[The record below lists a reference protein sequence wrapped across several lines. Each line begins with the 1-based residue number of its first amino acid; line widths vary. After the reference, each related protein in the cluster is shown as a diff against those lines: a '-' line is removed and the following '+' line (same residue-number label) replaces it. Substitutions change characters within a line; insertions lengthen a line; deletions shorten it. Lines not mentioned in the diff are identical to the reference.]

1 MNDITEKISS
11 LRTASAEGFVFCA
24 PETLK
29 RVKEST
35 LPKGDLFGVAKA
47 AGLLAA
53 KKTSDLIPHCHPV
66 SIDGLEILF
75 ETFENQEGTGIKILV
90 NAKSIG
96 RTGIEI
102 EALTSLSV
110 AALTVYDLLKPID
123 KNLVISSIRLL
134 EKKGGKSDTQ
144 STKFSSGSSAAVLV
158 CSDST
163 FEGKKEDGSGKI
175 IQSMLEA
182 KGVVVKE
189 YKIVPDDP
197 EKIKEAVQSWVAS
210 KTDLIVTTGGTG
222 LGPRDLTPDAIEPL
236 LEQRIPG
243 IEEAMR
249 SFGQDRTPFAMLS
262 RSLAGRIGKTIVVC
276 LPGSSNGA
284 KESLSAILPGL
295 FHAKKMM
302 RGEGH

>member
-11 LRTASAEGFVFCA
+11 LRIASAEGYVFCS

-29 RVKEST
+29 RVKENT

-66 SIDGLEILF
+66 PIDGLEILF
-75 ETFENQEGTGIKILV
+75 EIIESSNETGIRIQV

-123 KNLVISSIRLL
+123 KNLIISSIRLL
-134 EKKGGKSDTQ
+134 EKKGGKSDTN
-144 STKFSSGSSAAVLV
+144 STKFSSGSSAAILV

-163 FEGKKEDGSGKI
+163 FAGKKEDGSGKI
-175 IQSMLEA
+175 IASLLE
-182 KGVVVKE
+182 KKEVSVKD
-189 YKIVPDDP
+189 YKIVPDDQDAIRKEIQNWVT
-197 EKIKEAVQSWVAS
+197 EKI
-210 KTDLIVTTGGTG
+210 DLIVTTGGTG
-222 LGPRDLTPDAIEPL
+222 LGPRDVTPDSIEPL

-243 IEEAMR
+243 IEETMR
-249 SFGQDRTPFAMLS
+249 AFGQERTPFAMLS
-262 RSLAGRIGKTIVVC
+262 RSLAGRIGKTIIVC

-284 KESLSAILPGL
+284 KESLNAILPGL